1 MASFAKNIGY
11 ALMGALEG
19 TADVFEKED
28 KRRDELTKVTLSTAL
43 QRYADLDDDRKK
55 KLAEVEAEDAAVEAL
70 KGQVITLKDG
80 TKDIISEAQARAAIR
95 RYGPKELNQLLL
107 TESIKFGTEGK
118 IGETKTTER
127 SLLNLEAIEGASA
140 KGAGWFAETRYK
152 DVSSNTENALRAMG
166 IDPKSV
172 VIPGKKEV
180 TGVDI
185 IAGEGTN
192 KVTTNNKYTNIPG
205 LAGGMVTQVN
215 SLSIDGKLTTSYRDL
230 MGNDVTDTVTT
241 ALSGADKKLKIVDNY
256 AALQENLGYK
266 GKGLAFRYNKD
277 GTFKFQGYE
286 VVYTDDGR
294 QLRRGEGSD
303 TFDTSV
309 TDTNIITMPAST
321 VAEAGGTSA
330 IESAM
335 DKIGKEG
342 RKAFQE
348 YQTQAEAL
356 EYVENIFNR
365 NIALLKIHGDDLVS
379 DIGSFATFVDY
390 ARTNISSGI
399 RVLKDELGEYV
410 DLSGIDIGRA
420 EDRVSNL
427 SKQVDAETDPDK
439 KLAIARALYDAN
451 QIVAAYYYA
460 KSTGDTRIS
469 NADFDQFFKT
479 VSAGSAPKQMA
490 VYKDRMNQAAGAVKS
505 KYTTLTSYLG
515 GTDASQLDATDKA
528 MRNRVLGS
536 IPDSRL
542 PENIDARI
550 TKMFDSDV
558 ENKTT
563 QQVSE
568 EIDDAEKRAKNYGVQ
583 LSYINPQTGQ
593 LTTNNDPNGVA
604 AYVIL
609 DKNGNPAKGTASGK
623 PFFFPNTGNVT
634 KDDVERDLRLLL
646 QKNYLP

>member
-1 MASFAKNIGY
+1 MALNFGRALGY
-11 ALMGALEG
+11 ALKGTLEG
-19 TADVFEKED
+19 VAEGAQAED
-28 KRRDELTKVTLSTAL
+28 KKRDELTKVTLSTAL
-43 QRYADLDDDRKK
+43 QRYNELDDDRKK
-55 KLAEVEAEDAAVEAL
+55 RMLEIESENNAVKAL

-80 TKDIISEAQARAAIR
+80 SKDVITEAQARAAIR
-95 RYGPKELNQLLL
+95 RYGAPKLNELLL

-118 IGETKTTER
+118 ITEGQGTER
-127 SLLNLEAIEGASA
+127 SLLNLEAMQEAGGESASWLA
-140 KGAGWFAETRYK
+140 KGRYES
-152 DVSSNTENALRAMG
+152 VAQNTERALRSMG

-172 VIPGKKEV
+172 VIPGMKEV
-180 TGVDI
+180 SGVDI
-185 IAGEGTN
+185 VAGEGTN

-230 MGNDVTDTVTT
+230 MGQDVTDVVTT
-241 ALSGADKKLKIVDNY
+241 ALSGSDKKLKIVDNY
-256 AALQENLGYK
+256 AALQEDLGYK
-266 GKGLAFRYNKD
+266 GKGLAFRYNED

-286 VVYTDDGR
+286 VVYTNDGR
-294 QLRRGEGSD
+294 QLRKGEGSE
-303 TFDTSV
+303 TFDTPV
-309 TDTNIITMPAST
+309 TDANVITMPAST

-356 EYVENIFNR
+356 EYVENVFGR
-365 NIALLKIHGDDLVS
+365 NIELLKIHGDDLVS
-379 DIGSFATFVDY
+379 DIGSFANLVTY
-390 ARTNISSGI
+390 LQTNISSGI
-399 RVLKDELGEYV
+399 RVLSDELGEYI
-410 DLSGIDIGRA
+410 DLSGVDIGRA
-420 EDRVSNL
+420 EERVKNIRSQME
-427 SKQVDAETDPDK
+427 SATPDK
-439 KLAIARALYDAN
+439 KLSLARDLYDAN

-479 VSAGSAPKQMA
+479 VSAGTAAGQMA

-515 GTDASQLDATDKA
+515 GTDASSLDATDKA
-528 MRNRVLGS
+528 MRSRVLGS

-542 PENIDARI
+542 PENIDSRI
-550 TKMFDSDV
+550 TTMFDQDV
-558 ENKTT
+558 ATKTT
-563 QQVSE
+563 QQVAE

-583 LSYINPQTGQ
+583 LRYINPNTGQ
-593 LTTNNDPNGVA
+593 LTTNTDPAGVS

-609 DKNGNPAKGTASGK
+609 DKQGNPALGTASNK
-623 PFFFPNTGNVT
+623 PFFFPDASGTT
-634 KDDVERDLRLLL
+634 QEDVERDLRLLL

>member
-1 MASFAKNIGY
+1 MALNFGRALGY
-11 ALMGALEG
+11 ALKGTLEG
-19 TADVFEKED
+19 VAEGAQAED
-28 KRRDELTKVTLSTAL
+28 KKRDELTKVTLSTAL
-43 QRYADLDDDRKK
+43 QRYNELDDDRKK
-55 KLAEVEAEDAAVEAL
+55 RMLEIESENNAVKAL

-80 TKDIISEAQARAAIR
+80 SKDVITEAQARAAIR
-95 RYGPKELNQLLL
+95 RYGAPKLNELLL

-118 IGETKTTER
+118 ITEGQGTER
-127 SLLNLEAIEGASA
+127 SLLNLEAMQEAGGESASWLA
-140 KGAGWFAETRYK
+140 KGRYES
-152 DVSSNTENALRAMG
+152 VAQNTERALRSMG

-172 VIPGKKEV
+172 VIPGMKEV
-180 TGVDI
+180 SGVDI
-185 IAGEGTN
+185 VAGEGTN

-230 MGNDVTDTVTT
+230 MGQDVTDVVTT
-241 ALSGADKKLKIVDNY
+241 ALSGSDKKLKIVDNY
-256 AALQENLGYK
+256 AALQEDLGYK
-266 GKGLAFRYNKD
+266 GKGLAFRYNED

-286 VVYTDDGR
+286 VVYTNDGR
-294 QLRRGEGSD
+294 QLRKGEGSE
-303 TFDTSV
+303 TFDTPV
-309 TDTNIITMPAST
+309 TDANVITMPAST

-356 EYVENIFNR
+356 EYVENVFGR
-365 NIALLKIHGDDLVS
+365 NIELLKIHGDDLVS
-379 DIGSFATFVDY
+379 DIGSFANLVTY
-390 ARTNISSGI
+390 LQTNISSGI
-399 RVLKDELGEYV
+399 RVLSDELGEYI
-410 DLSGIDIGRA
+410 DLSGVDIGRA
-420 EDRVSNL
+420 EERVKNIRSQME
-427 SKQVDAETDPDK
+427 SATPDK
-439 KLAIARALYDAN
+439 KLSLARDLYDAN

-479 VSAGSAPKQMA
+479 VSAGTAAGQMA

-515 GTDASQLDATDKA
+515 GTDASKLDATDKA
-528 MRNRVLGS
+528 MRSRVLGS

-542 PENIDARI
+542 PENIDSRI
-550 TKMFDSDV
+550 TTMFDQDV
-558 ENKTT
+558 ATKTT
-563 QQVSE
+563 QQVAE

-583 LSYINPQTGQ
+583 LRYINPNTGQ
-593 LTTNNDPNGVA
+593 LTTNTDPAGVS

-609 DKNGNPAKGTASGK
+609 DKQGNPALGTASNK
-623 PFFFPNTGNVT
+623 PFFFPDASGTT
-634 KDDVERDLRLLL
+634 QEDVERDLRLLL